1 MFRARLLAP
10 LLACL
15 LSTANAAE
23 TLNIA
28 NWNDYIDPEVLSDFT
43 RETGIPVNYR
53 TYKDDQEVSNMLK
66 VGTLLD
72 IVVPSTD
79 NFGKLIRDGLLRPVD
94 AASLPGFSDLDPAV
108 MLRLKPHDP
117 QRQYG
122 IPYLWGNVGIAV
134 NVKKAEAAL
143 GGPLPKS
150 WSLLFD
156 AESLAKLKGCGV
168 TLLDSSNDVL
178 TLLLHYSGSSLA
190 SGRPG
195 EIRRALRHLE
205 SVWPHYRYADSVRYI
220 DDIQKGNVCVS
231 MAWEG
236 DGRAAARANPDVKF
250 ILPEEGTEI
259 FMDVVAVPATA
270 RNLDEARAF
279 MSYLLRPEVA
289 VKIARFTRYHTASLK
304 AQKQMHDSG
313 ELTPE
318 ESRLEVRQFTY
329 QTPSDKV
336 QGEILETWRRLQNP

>member
-1 MFRARLLAP
+1 MKKWLLVP
-10 LLACL
+10 LLAVAISPL
-15 LSTANAAE
+15 QAAE
-23 TLNIA
+23 SISVA
-28 NWNDYIDPEVLSDFT
+28 NWIEYIDPEVLKDFT
-43 RETGIPVNYR
+43 KDTGIEVKYQ
-53 TYKDDQEVSNMLK
+53 TYESEHTAYELARSSTPMDV
-66 VGTLLD
+66 
-72 IVVPSTD
+72 VVPSTAV
-79 NFGKLIRDGLLRPVD
+79 FGKMLRDHMLRPLDLNRAVVD
-94 AASLPGFSDLDPAV
+94 DLDPLA
-108 MLRLKPHDP
+108 MLRLKVHDP
-117 QRQYG
+117 ERKYG
-122 IPYLWGNVGIAV
+122 VPYLWGNIGIAV
-134 NVKKAEAAL
+134 NVKQVEAAL
-143 GGPLPKS
+143 GGPAPKS

-289 VKIARFTRYHTASLK
+289 VKIARFTRYHSPSLK
-304 AQKQMHDSG
+304 AQQLMHASG
-313 ELTPE
+313 ELSPE